1 MTKNTYDGLSYSI
14 KVASKQ
20 VAEKSI
26 SDAAARLHGTAPN
39 ADVGVSVDGKY
50 QRKGFS
56 STHGVV
62 AAISIDN
69 EVLDAAILSKPCKG
83 CTSMKKICLFWSL
96 FLWDMEVIS

>member
-1 MTKNTYDGLSYSI
+1 MCGFFNMPPPMTKNTYDGLSYSI

-83 CTSMKKICLFWSL
+83 CTSMKKICLF
-96 FLWDMEVIS
+96 

>member
-1 MTKNTYDGLSYSI
+1 M
-14 KVASKQ
+14 
-20 VAEKSI
+20 
-26 SDAAARLHGTAPN
+26 SDAAARLHGTEPN

-62 AAISIDN
+62 AAISIGN

-83 CTSMKKICLFWSL
+83 CTSMKKICLF
-96 FLWDMEVIS
+96 

>member
-1 MTKNTYDGLSYSI
+1 M
-14 KVASKQ
+14 
-20 VAEKSI
+20 
-26 SDAAARLHGTAPN
+26 SDAAARLHGTEPN

-83 CTSMKKICLFWSL
+83 CTSMKKICLF
-96 FLWDMEVIS
+96 